1 MECNLEL
8 FTHVLHIWVFTF
20 SATLYFLPPDFS
32 FRFRFCR
39 FRLFSVDGG
48 TTELKWNIW
57 NLKWFSLAIRHK
69 NTNID
74 NRKDAYI
81 SQVMQMIIQ
90 VSPDHLHVQLKIILL
105 VNALKAT
112 AQRRVNNLKTFA
124 VSLLSR
130 WSDLTSRSQH
140 WRLIGGMHVVDLHQL
155 TQITDNYLLLMTDTD
170 NITDNLII
178 VWSVYLQARQVHESN
193 LVSS

>member
-8 FTHVLHIWVFTF
+8 FTHVLHIWVFTC

-32 FRFRFCR
+32 FRFRLCR
-39 FRLFSVDGG
+39 FRLFSVDDG
-48 TTELKWNIW
+48 TTEPKWNIL

-90 VSPDHLHVQLKIILL
+90 VSPVYLHVQLKIILL
-105 VNALKAT
+105 VNALKAA
-112 AQRRVNNLKTFA
+112 AQRRFDCWLIVIGVDIQHFSDYHYLCFCLFLCPV
-124 VSLLSR
+124 VSK
-130 WSDLTSRSQH
+130 
-140 WRLIGGMHVVDLHQL
+140 
-155 TQITDNYLLLMTDTD
+155 
-170 NITDNLII
+170 
-178 VWSVYLQARQVHESN
+178 
-193 LVSS
+193 